1 MVSRSGERP
10 QMINTLGCMRTGT
23 PALHLATGVSGG
35 GQFSS
40 DNSKP
45 LDLKSGRFV
54 PQLGKYPISH

>member
-10 QMINTLGCMRTGT
+10 QMINTLGCHADRNSRSPLGNRGF
-23 PALHLATGVSGG
+23 LG

>member
-23 PALHLATGVSGG
+23 PALHLAKGFLG